1 MSNIHIAVSGADA
14 AVTRPA
20 TLTAGMV
27 GAAVTFSFSGEAW
40 AALEKIA
47 VFRAGNVRRDVT
59 AWENGTCAIPWECL
73 RTPGEHLLAGVYGA
87 DGDGTVVIPTVYA
100 DCGVIQ
106 PGADPTGDPAA
117 DPDTPFFTPML
128 ERALAEA
135 KASGLFDGAAGP
147 AGAPGAKG
155 DKGEKGDKGD
165 TGPQGP
171 KGDGVEVSGSKG
183 QYLGFTDTDTL
194 GAVSL
199 PSASTGSKGI
209 TYLVDSYQRTDTDKA
224 VTPKALN
231 SVYKLVEDK
240 ADKSVSK
247 AATLT
252 AAGWSNGVQTLAV
265 SGVTATANGSLRIA
279 QSATD
284 EQFAAW
290 GAAQPRVTAQAA
302 GSLTV
307 KAAGAVPAVDIPV
320 EVVMV

>member
-155 DKGEKGDKGD
+155 DKGEKGDAFTYADFTAAQLAALKGD
-165 TGPQGP
+165 RGE
-171 KGDGVEVSGSKG
+171 KGGKG
-183 QYLGFTDTDTL
+183 R
-194 GAVSL
+194 
-199 PSASTGSKGI
+199 
-209 TYLVDSYQRTDTDKA
+209 QRGHRRER
-224 VTPKALN
+224 P
-231 SVYKLVEDK
+231 
-240 ADKSVSK
+240 
-247 AATLT
+247 
-252 AAGWSNGVQTLAV
+252 
-265 SGVTATANGSLRIA
+265 LR
-279 QSATD
+279 
-284 EQFAAW
+284 
-290 GAAQPRVTAQAA
+290 
-302 GSLTV
+302 
-307 KAAGAVPAVDIPV
+307 
-320 EVVMV
+320 

>member
-73 RTPGEHLLAGVYGA
+73 RMPGEHLLAGVYGA

-155 DKGEKGDKGD
+155 DKGEKGDAFAYADFTAAQLAALKGD
-165 TGPQGP
+165 RGE
-171 KGDGVEVSGSKG
+171 KGKRATKG
-183 QYLGFTDTDTL
+183 TP
-194 GAVSL
+194 A
-199 PSASTGSKGI
+199 
-209 TYLVDSYQRTDTDKA
+209 RKA
-224 VTPKALN
+224 PP
-231 SVYKLVEDK
+231 
-240 ADKSVSK
+240 
-247 AATLT
+247 
-252 AAGWSNGVQTLAV
+252 
-265 SGVTATANGSLRIA
+265 VTATPCWDCTPRWRPCRPPIPPAAPDRRGSWARRT
-279 QSATD
+279 ATPCTSGT
-284 EQFAAW
+284 W
-290 GAAQPRVTAQAA
+290 TRPH
-302 GSLTV
+302 GST
-307 KAAGAVPAVDIPV
+307 
-320 EVVMV
+320 